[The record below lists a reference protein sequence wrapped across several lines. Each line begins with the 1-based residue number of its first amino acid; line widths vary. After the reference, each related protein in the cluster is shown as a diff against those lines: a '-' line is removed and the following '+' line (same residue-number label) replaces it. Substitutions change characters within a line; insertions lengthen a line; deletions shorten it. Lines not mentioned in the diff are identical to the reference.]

1 MTTIAIIILAVTCIN
16 LAIMQIMQAKRIGEL
31 MADNELHKNAMLT
44 SAKRLDAQN
53 AAIKELTGWNTD
65 QDKSIHNIL
74 DTIIG
79 IDTEAQNITNN
90 LIKTDN
96 RVTEIERYYVTYVA
110 RKKVED
116 DGNQIQETPVSDE

>member
-1 MTTIAIIILAVTCIN
+1 MTIAIIILAVTCIN
-16 LAIMQIMQAKRIGEL
+16 LAIVQIMQAKRIGEL

-53 AAIKELTGWNTD
+53 AAIRELTGWNTD
-65 QDKSIHNIL
+65 QDASIHNIL
-74 DTIIG
+74 DTILG
-79 IDTEAQNITNN
+79 INTEAQNITMN

-96 RVTEIERYYVTYVA
+96 RVAEIERYYVTYVA

-116 DGNQIQETPVSDE
+116 DGDQIQEKPVSDE

>member
-1 MTTIAIIILAVTCIN
+1 MTITIIILAVTCIN
-16 LAIMQIMQAKRIGEL
+16 LAIVQIMQAKRIGEL

-79 IDTEAQNITNN
+79 IDTEAQNITRN
-90 LIKTDN
+90 LMQTDK

-110 RKKVED
+110 RKKE
-116 DGNQIQETPVSDE
+116 GTETDEADNSEGSL